1 MEVVFVILLLFIIYL
16 LVDNNTVWLTKHI
29 LTFDELPEE
38 FNGVKIIQL
47 ADLHKKTFG
56 KNNKNLIKAVKK
68 QLPDYIL
75 LCGDMVN
82 RDCTDFTNIENLL
95 NKLSEIC
102 PVYYS
107 LGNHEIDMPANM
119 KSKLFATAKSAGVT
133 LLDNGVYTIT
143 KDKNAIQI
151 AGISLFREN
160 YRRKD
165 TGYKN
170 LRTYELSDLE
180 SAIGLKKEFT
190 ILLAHNP
197 FFAKSYSRWGAD
209 LILSGHVHGGIIRL
223 PLIGGLLSPERKF
236 FPKYSKGI
244 YTISSSYMSVSRGLG
259 KLRIFNPPEIVL
271 IELNKS

>member
-1 MEVVFVILLLFIIYL
+1 MKLLEVVFVILLLFIIYL

-38 FNGVKIIQL
+38 FNGLRIIQL

-68 QLPDYIL
+68 QSPDYIL

-180 SAIGLKKEFT
+180 SAIGLKKVYNFT
-190 ILLAHNP
+190 CIIL
-197 FFAKSYSRWGAD
+197 FAKSYSRWGAD
-209 LILSGHVHGGIIRL
+209 LILSVCACGIIRCH
-223 PLIGGLLSPERKF
+223 SSVDCFPERKF
-236 FPKYSKGI
+236 FQSIQRNIHCFIILY
-244 YTISSSYMSVSRGLG
+244 VSIKRSG

>member
-38 FNGVKIIQL
+38 FNGLRIIQL

-68 QLPDYIL
+68 QSPDYIL

-119 KSKLFATAKSAGVT
+119 KSKLFATAKVRV
-133 LLDNGVYTIT
+133 LLYDNGVYTIT
-143 KDKNAIQI
+143 KIKT
-151 AGISLFREN
+151 L
-160 YRRKD
+160 
-165 TGYKN
+165 YK
-170 LRTYELSDLE
+170 
-180 SAIGLKKEFT
+180 
-190 ILLAHNP
+190 LLVFH
-197 FFAKSYSRWGAD
+197 F
-209 LILSGHVHGGIIRL
+209 
-223 PLIGGLLSPERKF
+223 
-236 FPKYSKGI
+236 
-244 YTISSSYMSVSRGLG
+244 LG
-259 KLRIFNPPEIVL
+259 KTIDARTLDT
-271 IELNKS
+271 KT